1 MFVILFDID
10 GTMLCLKKKIAKDIF
25 LQVLRDTFSIE
36 IDKDI
41 YVDFA
46 GRTDY
51 GIVLSIFNQLGLQSN
66 LLDSKIDDVY
76 RAIHHYFVQELSD
89 EHIAPCQGVL
99 NLLSLLHNDKRFAL
113 GVITGNFELNA
124 RLKLNLLG
132 IDNYFQFGAYGD
144 NQINRL
150 KLPIIAINNAH
161 KIYPSLIPD
170 NCLIIG
176 DTHLD
181 IESAHHNNIKS
192 LAVATGGMSVSDLTQ
207 FQPSLAF
214 EDFSD
219 YNQVYKMILKLF
231 NLE

>member
-1 MFVILFDID
+1 MIALLFDID
-10 GTMLCLKKKIAKDIF
+10 GTLLCLKKKVAKDIF

-51 GIVLSIFNQLGLQSN
+51 GIVLSIFNQLGLQRN
-66 LLDSKIDDVY
+66 LLDSQIDEVFEG
-76 RAIHHYFVQELSD
+76 IHKYFLRELKK
-89 EHIAPCQGVL
+89 EHAFPCQGTL
-99 NLLSLLHNDKRFAL
+99 NLLELLKNDQRFAL
-113 GVITGNFELNA
+113 GVVTGNFELNA

-132 IDNYFQFGAYGD
+132 IEDYFQFGAYGD

-150 KLPIIAINNAH
+150 QLPIIALENAK
-161 KIYPSLIPD
+161 KIYLNIHPD

-181 IESAHHNNIKS
+181 IESAHHNSFKS
-192 LAVATGGMSVSDLTQ
+192 VAVATGGMSLSDLSHHK
-207 FQPSLAF
+207 PSLAF

-219 YNQVYKMILKLF
+219 YNQVYNSILKLF
-231 NLE
+231 NL